1 MSEPTTS
8 VRSLE
13 EIDKALEALQQERDQ
28 AFKIESKQAL
38 AQVKQ
43 IIDKFGF
50 TPEQVFSETKARAQ
64 AAAKYRNP
72 ETGKTWSGRG
82 REPKWF
88 NNKERDK
95 FLINDSTQ
103 S

>member
-1 MSEPTTS
+1 MSEQTTN
-8 VRSLE
+8 VRTLE
-13 EIDKALEALQQERDQ
+13 EIEKALEALQQERDQ

-64 AAAKYRNP
+64 AAAKFKDP
-72 ETGKTWSGRG
+72 KTGETWSGRG
-82 REPKWF
+82 RAPKWIKGKDVEQF
-88 NNKERDK
+88 R
-95 FLINDSTQ
+95 I
-103 S
+103 